1 MGPHPSRTSHQHS
14 LHSNGNRPANLR
26 CDLAGNSF
34 TGPIFAGVAYSLLAA
49 YVLQAEK
56 LADDRAVAAAAELS
70 TVTAMGSDLYKFLD
84 ESEAKQS
91 LDTLAD
97 DDLESMCDM
106 VHAA

>member
-14 LHSNGNRPANLR
+14 LHSNGNRPADLR

-56 LADDRAVAAAAELS
+56 LADDRAVAAAAE
-70 TVTAMGSDLYKFLD
+70 TAMGSDLYKFPD
-84 ESEAKQS
+84 ESEAKQR